1 MTAKKKWII
10 AISALVVLGLALLVL
25 VFFNGTKSK
34 EKQKQT
40 VVTVATSGGPKPFT
54 YVDDKDQLT
63 GQNIELL
70 RAVFKK
76 LPQYKLKL
84 EKTEFDSI
92 FSGLNSGR
100 YQMGVNNIA
109 KNPERVKN
117 YLFSDPMFK
126 NSYVVIYKSDNKE
139 AKKADSW
146 DDLAGHST
154 VGSTGVNT
162 STAIEE
168 FNKKHPDK
176 KIDLNY
182 TEEDLTS
189 QLQGVE
195 SGKYDFLL
203 MDKPMFEYYQKEQ
216 GLKLVGKPVTGNLQK
231 ELLSEPYSY
240 FVFSKDQEQLQ
251 KDVNKAL
258 KEVVEDGTS
267 KKINEKYF
275 GSDYSPSHK

>member
-1 MTAKKKWII
+1 MTNKKKWTI
-10 AISALVVLGLALLVL
+10 AISVLVVLALALGL
-25 VFFNGTKSK
+25 VFFNGSK
-34 EKQKQT
+34 HKQGTKQT
-40 VVTVATSGGPKPFT
+40 VVTVATSGSPKPFT
-54 YVDDKDQLT
+54 YVDGRDQLT

-70 RAVFKK
+70 KAVFKK

-109 KNPERVKN
+109 KNPERQKN

-139 AKKADSW
+139 AKQADSW
-146 DDLAGHST
+146 DDLADHST

-162 STAIEE
+162 STAIEK

-182 TEEDLTS
+182 SEEDLTT

-203 MDKPMFEYYQKEQ
+203 MDKPMFEYYQKEL
-216 GLKLVGKPVTGNLQK
+216 GLKLTGKPVSGDLEK

-240 FVFSKDQEQLQ
+240 FVFSKDQKQLQ

-258 KEVVEDGTS
+258 KEVTGDGTS

-275 GSDYSPSHK
+275 GEDYSPSYK

>member
-1 MTAKKKWII
+1 MTNKKKWTI
-10 AISALVVLGLALLVL
+10 AISVLVVLALALGL
-25 VFFNGTKSK
+25 VFFNGSK
-34 EKQKQT
+34 HKQGTKQT
-40 VVTVATSGGPKPFT
+40 VVTVATSGSPKPFT
-54 YVDDKDQLT
+54 YVDGRDQLT

-70 RAVFKK
+70 KAVFKK

-109 KNPERVKN
+109 KNPERQKN

-139 AKKADSW
+139 AKQANSW
-146 DDLAGHST
+146 DDLAGYST

-182 TEEDLTS
+182 SEEDLTT

-203 MDKPMFEYYQKEQ
+203 MDKPMFEYYQKEL
-216 GLKLVGKPVTGNLQK
+216 GLKLTGKPVSGDLEK

-240 FVFSKDQEQLQ
+240 FVFSKDQKQLQ

-258 KEVVEDGTS
+258 KEVTGDGTS

-275 GSDYSPSHK
+275 GEDYSPSYK

>member
-1 MTAKKKWII
+1 MTNKKKWTI
-10 AISALVVLGLALLVL
+10 AISVLVVLALALGL
-25 VFFNGTKSK
+25 VFFNGSK
-34 EKQKQT
+34 HKQGTKQT
-40 VVTVATSGGPKPFT
+40 VVTVATSGSPKPFT
-54 YVDDKDQLT
+54 YVDGRDQLT

-70 RAVFKK
+70 KAVFKK
-76 LPQYKLKL
+76 LPRYKLKL

-109 KNPERVKN
+109 KNPERQKN

-139 AKKADSW
+139 AKQADSW

-154 VGSTGVNT
+154 VSSTGVNT

-182 TEEDLTS
+182 SEEDLTT

-203 MDKPMFEYYQKEQ
+203 MDKPMFEYYQKEL
-216 GLKLVGKPVTGNLQK
+216 GLKLTV
-231 ELLSEPYSY
+231 
-240 FVFSKDQEQLQ
+240 
-251 KDVNKAL
+251 
-258 KEVVEDGTS
+258 
-267 KKINEKYF
+267 
-275 GSDYSPSHK
+275 

>member
-1 MTAKKKWII
+1 MTRKKKWTI
-10 AISALVVLGLALLVL
+10 AIAVLIVLGLLLSIFSLKGV
-25 VFFNGTKSK
+25 NHH
-34 EKQKQT
+34 KQAVKQT
-40 VVTVATSGGPKPFT
+40 TVTVATSGGPKPFT
-54 YVDDKDQLT
+54 YTDDKDQLT

-70 RAVFKK
+70 KAVFKK

-109 KNPERVKN
+109 KNSERQKN

-126 NSYVVIYKSDNKE
+126 NAYVVIYKSDSKE
-139 AKKADSW
+139 AKQADSW

-154 VGSTGVNT
+154 VGATGVNT
-162 STAIEE
+162 STAIED

-176 KIDLNY
+176 RINLNY
-182 TEEDLTS
+182 SEEDLSS

-203 MDKPMFEYYQKEQ
+203 MDKPMFEYYQKEL
-216 GLKLVGKPVTGNLQK
+216 GLKLVGKPVTGSLQK
-231 ELLSEPYSY
+231 ELLAEPYSY
-240 FVFSKDQEQLQ
+240 FVFAKDQKQLQ
-251 KDVNKAL
+251 KDVNKAI
-258 KEVVEDGTS
+258 KEVIKDGTS
-267 KKINEKYF
+267 KKINQKYF
-275 GSDYSPSHK
+275 GEDYSPSYK

>member
-1 MTAKKKWII
+1 MTNKKKWTI
-10 AISALVVLGLALLVL
+10 AISVLVVLALALGL
-25 VFFNGTKSK
+25 VFFNGFKH
-34 EKQKQT
+34 KQGTKQT
-40 VVTVATSGGPKPFT
+40 VVTVATSGSPKPFT
-54 YVDDKDQLT
+54 YVDGKDQLT

-70 RAVFKK
+70 KAVFKK

-109 KNPERVKN
+109 KNPERQKN

-139 AKKADSW
+139 AKQANSW

-182 TEEDLTS
+182 SEEDLTT

-203 MDKPMFEYYQKEQ
+203 MDKPMFEYYQKEL
-216 GLKLVGKPVTGNLQK
+216 GLKLTGKPVSGDLEK

-240 FVFSKDQEQLQ
+240 FVFSKDQKQLQ

-258 KEVVEDGTS
+258 KEVTGDGTS

-275 GSDYSPSHK
+275 GEDYSPSYK

>member
-1 MTAKKKWII
+1 MTNKKKWTI
-10 AISALVVLGLALLVL
+10 AISVLVVLALALGL
-25 VFFNGTKSK
+25 VFFNGSK
-34 EKQKQT
+34 HKQGTKQT
-40 VVTVATSGGPKPFT
+40 VVTVATSGSPKPFT
-54 YVDDKDQLT
+54 YVDGRDQLT

-70 RAVFKK
+70 KAVFKK

-109 KNPERVKN
+109 KNPERQKN

-139 AKKADSW
+139 AKQADSW

-154 VGSTGVNT
+154 VSSTGVNT

-182 TEEDLTS
+182 SEEDLTT

-203 MDKPMFEYYQKEQ
+203 MDKPMFEYYQKEL
-216 GLKLVGKPVTGNLQK
+216 GLKLTGKPVSGDLEK

-240 FVFSKDQEQLQ
+240 FVFSKDQKQLQ

-258 KEVVEDGTS
+258 KEVIGDGTS

-275 GSDYSPSHK
+275 GEDYSPSYK

>member
-1 MTAKKKWII
+1 MTNKKKWTI
-10 AISALVVLGLALLVL
+10 AISVLVVLALALGL
-25 VFFNGTKSK
+25 VFFNGSK
-34 EKQKQT
+34 HKQGTKQT
-40 VVTVATSGGPKPFT
+40 VVTVATSGSPKPFT
-54 YVDDKDQLT
+54 YVDGRDQLT

-70 RAVFKK
+70 KAVFKK

-109 KNPERVKN
+109 KNPERQKN

-139 AKKADSW
+139 AKQANSW

-182 TEEDLTS
+182 SEEDLTT

-203 MDKPMFEYYQKEQ
+203 MDKPMFEYYQKEL
-216 GLKLVGKPVTGNLQK
+216 GLKLTGKPVSGDLEK

-240 FVFSKDQEQLQ
+240 FVFSKDQKQLQ

-258 KEVVEDGTS
+258 KEVTGDGTS

-275 GSDYSPSHK
+275 GEDYSPSYK

>member
-1 MTAKKKWII
+1 MTNKKKWTI
-10 AISALVVLGLALLVL
+10 AISVLVVLALALGL
-25 VFFNGTKSK
+25 VFFNGSK
-34 EKQKQT
+34 HKQGTKQT
-40 VVTVATSGGPKPFT
+40 VVTVATSGSPKPFT
-54 YVDDKDQLT
+54 YVDGRDQLT

-70 RAVFKK
+70 KAVFKK

-109 KNPERVKN
+109 KNPERQKN

-139 AKKADSW
+139 AKQANSW

-182 TEEDLTS
+182 SEEDLTT

-203 MDKPMFEYYQKEQ
+203 MDKPMFEYYQKEL
-216 GLKLVGKPVTGNLQK
+216 GLKLTGKPVSSDLEK

-240 FVFSKDQEQLQ
+240 FVFSKDQKQLQ

-258 KEVVEDGTS
+258 KEVIGDGTS

-275 GSDYSPSHK
+275 GEDYSPSYK

>member
-1 MTAKKKWII
+1 MTNKKKWTI
-10 AISALVVLGLALLVL
+10 AISVLVVLALALGL
-25 VFFNGTKSK
+25 VFFNGSK
-34 EKQKQT
+34 HKQGTKQT
-40 VVTVATSGGPKPFT
+40 VVTVATSGSPKPFT
-54 YVDDKDQLT
+54 YVDGKDQLT

-70 RAVFKK
+70 KAVFKK

-109 KNPERVKN
+109 KNPERQKN

-139 AKKADSW
+139 AKQANSW

-182 TEEDLTS
+182 SEEDLTT

-203 MDKPMFEYYQKEQ
+203 MDKPMFEYYQKEL
-216 GLKLVGKPVTGNLQK
+216 GLKLTGKPVSGDLEK

-240 FVFSKDQEQLQ
+240 FVFSKDQKQLQ

-258 KEVVEDGTS
+258 KEVTGDGTS

-275 GSDYSPSHK
+275 GEDYSPSYK

>member
-1 MTAKKKWII
+1 MTNKKKWTI
-10 AISALVVLGLALLVL
+10 AISVLVVLALALGL
-25 VFFNGTKSK
+25 VFFNESKHKQGT
-34 EKQKQT
+34 KQT
-40 VVTVATSGGPKPFT
+40 VVTVATSGSPKPFT
-54 YVDDKDQLT
+54 YVDGKDQLT

-70 RAVFKK
+70 KAVFKK

-109 KNPERVKN
+109 KNPERQKN

-139 AKKADSW
+139 AKQANSW

-182 TEEDLTS
+182 SEEDLTT

-203 MDKPMFEYYQKEQ
+203 MDKPMFEYYQKEL
-216 GLKLVGKPVTGNLQK
+216 GLKLTGKPVSGDLEK

-240 FVFSKDQEQLQ
+240 FVFSKDQKQLQ

-258 KEVVEDGTS
+258 KEVTGDGTS

-275 GSDYSPSHK
+275 GEDYSPSYK

>member
-1 MTAKKKWII
+1 MTNKKKWTI
-10 AISALVVLGLALLVL
+10 AISVLVVLALALGL
-25 VFFNGTKSK
+25 VFFNGSK
-34 EKQKQT
+34 HKQGTKQT
-40 VVTVATSGGPKPFT
+40 VVTVATSGSPKPFT
-54 YVDDKDQLT
+54 YVDGRDQLT

-70 RAVFKK
+70 KAVFKK

-109 KNPERVKN
+109 KNPERQKN

-139 AKKADSW
+139 AKQADSW

-162 STAIEE
+162 STAIEK

-182 TEEDLTS
+182 SEEDLTT

-203 MDKPMFEYYQKEQ
+203 MDKPMFEYYQKEL
-216 GLKLVGKPVTGNLQK
+216 GLKLTGKPVSGDLEK

-240 FVFSKDQEQLQ
+240 FVFSKDQKQLQ

-258 KEVVEDGTS
+258 KEVTGDGTS

-275 GSDYSPSHK
+275 GEDYSPSYK

>member
-1 MTAKKKWII
+1 MTNKKKWTI
-10 AISALVVLGLALLVL
+10 AISVLVVLALALGL
-25 VFFNGTKSK
+25 VFFNGSK
-34 EKQKQT
+34 HKQGTKQT
-40 VVTVATSGGPKPFT
+40 VVTVATSGSPKPFT
-54 YVDDKDQLT
+54 YVDGKDQLT

-70 RAVFKK
+70 KAVFKK

-109 KNPERVKN
+109 KNPERQKN

-139 AKKADSW
+139 AKQANSW

-182 TEEDLTS
+182 SEEDLTT

-203 MDKPMFEYYQKEQ
+203 MDKPMFEYYQKEL
-216 GLKLVGKPVTGNLQK
+216 GLKLTGKPVSSDLEK

-240 FVFSKDQEQLQ
+240 FVFSKDQKQLQ

-258 KEVVEDGTS
+258 KEVIGDGTS

-275 GSDYSPSHK
+275 GEDYSPSYK

>member
-1 MTAKKKWII
+1 MTNKKKWTI
-10 AISALVVLGLALLVL
+10 AISVLVVLALALGL
-25 VFFNGTKSK
+25 VFFNGFKH
-34 EKQKQT
+34 KQGTKQT
-40 VVTVATSGGPKPFT
+40 VVTVATSGSPKPFT
-54 YVDDKDQLT
+54 YVDGKDQLT

-70 RAVFKK
+70 KAVFKK

-109 KNPERVKN
+109 KNPERQKN

-139 AKKADSW
+139 AKQANSW

-182 TEEDLTS
+182 SEEDLTT

-203 MDKPMFEYYQKEQ
+203 MDKPMFEYYQKEL
-216 GLKLVGKPVTGNLQK
+216 GLKLTGKPVSGDLEK

-240 FVFSKDQEQLQ
+240 FVFSKDQKQLQ

-258 KEVVEDGTS
+258 KEVTGDGTS
-267 KKINEKYF
+267 KKVNEKYF
-275 GSDYSPSHK
+275 GEDYSPSYK

>member
-1 MTAKKKWII
+1 MTNKKKWTI
-10 AISALVVLGLALLVL
+10 AISVLVVLALALGL
-25 VFFNGTKSK
+25 VFFNGSK
-34 EKQKQT
+34 HKQGTKQT
-40 VVTVATSGGPKPFT
+40 VVTVATSGSPKPFT
-54 YVDDKDQLT
+54 YVDGKDQLT

-70 RAVFKK
+70 KAVFKK

-84 EKTEFDSI
+84 EKIEFDSI

-109 KNPERVKN
+109 KNPERQKN

-139 AKKADSW
+139 AKQANSW

-182 TEEDLTS
+182 SEEDLTT

-203 MDKPMFEYYQKEQ
+203 MGKPMFEYYQKEL
-216 GLKLVGKPVTGNLQK
+216 GLKLTGKPVSSDLEK

-240 FVFSKDQEQLQ
+240 FVFSKDQKQLQ

-258 KEVVEDGTS
+258 KEVIGDGTS

-275 GSDYSPSHK
+275 GEDYSPSYK

>member
-1 MTAKKKWII
+1 MTNKKKWTI
-10 AISALVVLGLALLVL
+10 AISVLVVLALALGL
-25 VFFNGTKSK
+25 VFFNGSKHKQGTK
-34 EKQKQT
+34 QI
-40 VVTVATSGGPKPFT
+40 VVTVATSGSPKPFT
-54 YVDDKDQLT
+54 YVDGKDQLT

-70 RAVFKK
+70 KAVFKK

-109 KNPERVKN
+109 KNPERQKN

-139 AKKADSW
+139 AKQANSW

-182 TEEDLTS
+182 SEEDLTT

-203 MDKPMFEYYQKEQ
+203 MDKPMFEYYQKEL
-216 GLKLVGKPVTGNLQK
+216 GLKLTGKPVSGDLEK

-240 FVFSKDQEQLQ
+240 FVFSKDQKQLQ

-258 KEVVEDGTS
+258 KEVTGDGTS

-275 GSDYSPSHK
+275 GEDYSPSYK

>member
-1 MTAKKKWII
+1 MTNKKKWTI
-10 AISALVVLGLALLVL
+10 AISVLVVLALALGL
-25 VFFNGTKSK
+25 VFFNGSK
-34 EKQKQT
+34 HKQGTKQT
-40 VVTVATSGGPKPFT
+40 VVTVATSGSPKPFT
-54 YVDDKDQLT
+54 YVDGRDQLT

-70 RAVFKK
+70 KAVFKK

-109 KNPERVKN
+109 KNPERQKN

-139 AKKADSW
+139 AKQANSW

-182 TEEDLTS
+182 SEEDLTT

-203 MDKPMFEYYQKEQ
+203 MDKPMFEYYQKEL
-216 GLKLVGKPVTGNLQK
+216 GLKLTGKPVSGDLEK

-240 FVFSKDQEQLQ
+240 FVFSKDQKQLQ

-258 KEVVEDGTS
+258 KEVTRDGTS

-275 GSDYSPSHK
+275 GEDYSPSYK

>member
-1 MTAKKKWII
+1 MTNKKKWTI
-10 AISALVVLGLALLVL
+10 AISVLVVLALALGL
-25 VFFNGTKSK
+25 VFFNGSK
-34 EKQKQT
+34 HKQGTKQT
-40 VVTVATSGGPKPFT
+40 VVTVATSGSPKPFT
-54 YVDDKDQLT
+54 YVDGRDQLT

-70 RAVFKK
+70 KAVFKK

-109 KNPERVKN
+109 KNPERQKN

-139 AKKADSW
+139 AKQADSW

-162 STAIEE
+162 STAIEK

-182 TEEDLTS
+182 SEEDLTT

-203 MDKPMFEYYQKEQ
+203 MDKPMFEYYQKEL
-216 GLKLVGKPVTGNLQK
+216 GLKLTGKPVSGDLEK

-240 FVFSKDQEQLQ
+240 FVFSKDQKQLQ
-251 KDVNKAL
+251 KDVNKGL
-258 KEVVEDGTS
+258 KEVTGDGTS

-275 GSDYSPSHK
+275 GEDYSPSYK

>member
-1 MTAKKKWII
+1 MTNKKKWTI
-10 AISALVVLGLALLVL
+10 AISVLVVLALALGLI
-25 VFFNGTKSK
+25 FFNGSK
-34 EKQKQT
+34 HKQGTKQT
-40 VVTVATSGGPKPFT
+40 VVTVATSGSPKPFT
-54 YVDDKDQLT
+54 YVDGRDQLT

-70 RAVFKK
+70 KAVFKK

-109 KNPERVKN
+109 KNPERQKN

-139 AKKADSW
+139 AKQANSW

-182 TEEDLTS
+182 SEEDLTT

-203 MDKPMFEYYQKEQ
+203 MDKPMFEYYQKEL
-216 GLKLVGKPVTGNLQK
+216 GLKLTGKPVSGDLEK

-240 FVFSKDQEQLQ
+240 FVFSKDQKQLQ

-258 KEVVEDGTS
+258 KEVTGDGTS

-275 GSDYSPSHK
+275 GEDYSPSYK

>member
-1 MTAKKKWII
+1 MTNKKKWTI
-10 AISALVVLGLALLVL
+10 AISVLVVLALALGL
-25 VFFNGTKSK
+25 VFFNGSK
-34 EKQKQT
+34 HKQGTKQT
-40 VVTVATSGGPKPFT
+40 VVTVATSGSPKPFT
-54 YVDDKDQLT
+54 YVDGKDQLT

-70 RAVFKK
+70 KAVFKK

-109 KNPERVKN
+109 KNPERQKN

-139 AKKADSW
+139 AKQANSW

-154 VGSTGVNT
+154 VGSTGANT

-182 TEEDLTS
+182 SEEDLTT

-203 MDKPMFEYYQKEQ
+203 MDKPMFEYYQKEL
-216 GLKLVGKPVTGNLQK
+216 GLKLTGKPVSGDLEK

-240 FVFSKDQEQLQ
+240 FVFSKDQKQLQ

-258 KEVVEDGTS
+258 KEVTGDGTS

-275 GSDYSPSHK
+275 GEDYSPSYK

>member
-1 MTAKKKWII
+1 MTNKKKWTI
-10 AISALVVLGLALLVL
+10 AISVLVVLALALGL
-25 VFFNGTKSK
+25 VFFNGSK
-34 EKQKQT
+34 HKQGTKQT
-40 VVTVATSGGPKPFT
+40 VVTVATSGSPKPFT
-54 YVDDKDQLT
+54 YVDGRDQLT

-70 RAVFKK
+70 KAVFKK

-109 KNPERVKN
+109 KNPERQKN

-139 AKKADSW
+139 AKQANSW

-162 STAIEE
+162 STAIEK

-182 TEEDLTS
+182 SEEDLTT

-203 MDKPMFEYYQKEQ
+203 MDKPMFEYYQKEL
-216 GLKLVGKPVTGNLQK
+216 GLKLTGKPVSGDLEK

-240 FVFSKDQEQLQ
+240 FVFSKDQKQLQ

-258 KEVVEDGTS
+258 KEVTGDGTS

-275 GSDYSPSHK
+275 GEDYSPSYK